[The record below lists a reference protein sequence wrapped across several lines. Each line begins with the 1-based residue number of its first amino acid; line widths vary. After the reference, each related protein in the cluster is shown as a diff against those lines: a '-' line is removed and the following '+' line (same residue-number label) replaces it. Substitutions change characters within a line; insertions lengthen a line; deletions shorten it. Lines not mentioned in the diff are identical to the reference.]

1 MINWKPIRK
10 VEYIVIHC
18 AATTED
24 KDIGA
29 EEIRGWHLQRGW
41 LDIGY
46 HRVIRRDGTIENGRD
61 LGVPGA
67 HARGFNHKSWGI
79 CLVGG
84 VESDNK
90 TPEANFTH
98 AQWEALERQVR
109 DMLVLAPD
117 AQVIGH
123 RDLPNVSKA
132 CPSFDAIAWWKG
144 RIDGNVVEFRP
155 PQAD

>member
-61 LGVPGA
+61 LEYPARTQEASTTSHGA
-67 HARGFNHKSWGI
+67 SASWVALSLTTRHRKQTTPTLNGKHSNVKFGTCLCLHRTHK
-79 CLVGG
+79 
-84 VESDNK
+84 
-90 TPEANFTH
+90 
-98 AQWEALERQVR
+98 
-109 DMLVLAPD
+109 
-117 AQVIGH
+117 
-123 RDLPNVSKA
+123 
-132 CPSFDAIAWWKG
+132 
-144 RIDGNVVEFRP
+144 
-155 PQAD
+155 